1 MAYTHFVFFKNGKAY
16 RFFLDDVTRVIRI
29 IRDMSKTP
37 DDLELLTWITG
48 YFIRQESGEDTSSYF
63 DNPPEEEWLDV
74 LKGVGILVE
83 KKDKLTL
90 SLIFSSVIQEV
101 QAQNNFY
108 QRANFLIMEEG
119 KKKGKLEV
127 LHDPEADS
135 DSEPSSEEYAISQY
149 LEFSNSLVFEFICWD
164 KELDRY
170 SNIDFVP
177 DYVKEIPLPENL
189 KNFLKSL

>member
-127 LHDPEADS
+127 LHDPESDS

-164 KELDRY
+164 KESDRY